1 MAKGTSIF
9 TKIGI
14 KLEISSRLACQSVGR
29 ASGKQLEQQWR
40 AQERG
45 YIILKIRKFV
55 ARRIIQRIVN
65 VMNRRRDGKI
75 SANDRDKI
83 EFPRCR
89 EEKEN
94 RGKKAVTR
102 WWVELRSIKVQQYF
116 LIDSFFRWNEA
127 ELVSVQSEIY
137 YRAVVKRFKCRVCVF
152 VS

>member
-14 KLEISSRLACQSVGR
+14 KLEISSRLAQSVGR

-40 AQERG
+40 AQERR

-55 ARRIIQRIVN
+55 ARRIIQRVVN

-94 RGKKAVTR
+94 RGKKQL
-102 WWVELRSIKVQQYF
+102 LRDVKVQQHF
-116 LIDSFFRWNEA
+116 LIDCFFRWNVA
-127 ELVSVQSEIY
+127 ELVSIQFEIY
-137 YRAVVKRFKCRVCVF
+137 YRVVVKRFKCPVCVL

>member
-83 EFPRCR
+83 EFRRCR

-102 WWVELRSIKVQQYF
+102 
-116 LIDSFFRWNEA
+116 
-127 ELVSVQSEIY
+127 
-137 YRAVVKRFKCRVCVF
+137 
-152 VS
+152 